1 MDLPSISLNGRLYIR
16 ADLVPRDSV
25 SSEIRATR
33 VVSAVAESYGCE
45 PSMIT
50 GRDRSENM
58 LKVRA
63 AAICLMAELAMSWSA
78 IGRSLGNRNHTTVRH
93 AHNKHAGDPW
103 VSGLAEKARAILGK
117 GGFAC

>member
-1 MDLPSISLNGRLYIR
+1 MELATISLNGCLYIR

-25 SSEIRATR
+25 NSEARAKR
-33 VVSAVAESYGCE
+33 IVLAVAESYGCD
-45 PSMIT
+45 PSRIT
-50 GRDRSENM
+50 GPDKSGSM
-58 LKVRA
+58 PKVRA

-103 VSGLAEKARAILGK
+103 VSGIAERARAILGK

>member
-1 MDLPSISLNGRLYIR
+1 MELATISLNGCLYIR

-25 SSEIRATR
+25 NSEARAKR
-33 VVSAVAESYGCE
+33 IVLAVAESYGCD
-45 PSMIT
+45 PSRIT
-50 GRDRSENM
+50 GPDKSGSM
-58 LKVRA
+58 PKVRA

-103 VSGLAEKARAILGK
+103 VSGIAEKARAILGK